1 MGISLLIR
9 SFRLEEYRKKNT
21 DLFVFCIG
29 KLILCRVSGFA
40 HKRPKG
46 DQLDQADP
54 VRNDDTG
61 LWQCPFCLKSD
72 LPELSEVGHSRS
84 RSQ

>member
-1 MGISLLIR
+1 LQTL
-9 SFRLEEYRKKNT
+9 FCCKLKQLCRLT
-21 DLFVFCIG
+21 SCLFSTTG
-29 KLILCRVSGFA
+29 KLIMCRVSGFA

-54 VRNDDTG
+54 VRNDETG

-72 LPELSEVGHSRS
+72 LPELSEVRS
-84 RSQ
+84 R